1 MEPKP
6 KYKTK
11 QGNGRLRFDAIDMLR
26 QARGLPTPEGYVV
39 LTKDFVQFVEDE
51 LKRLYAVE
59 DVATEYAEDVEK
71 MHPLPHAPMND
82 VLEALVLPIPAVRTL
97 SVSDDGD
104 YPAIETSGWDG
115 RIIRAGATA
124 PTAGRDA
131 TPVVQ
136 NGRQVVDL

>member
-59 DVATEYAEDVEK
+59 DVATEYSDKAIKEEYLRPNQD
-71 MHPLPHAPMND
+71 MND
-82 VLEALVLPIPAVRTL
+82 VLEALGLPVITP
-97 SVSDDGD
+97 
-104 YPAIETSGWDG
+104 P
-115 RIIRAGATA
+115 IIST
-124 PTAGRDA
+124 TAGRDA